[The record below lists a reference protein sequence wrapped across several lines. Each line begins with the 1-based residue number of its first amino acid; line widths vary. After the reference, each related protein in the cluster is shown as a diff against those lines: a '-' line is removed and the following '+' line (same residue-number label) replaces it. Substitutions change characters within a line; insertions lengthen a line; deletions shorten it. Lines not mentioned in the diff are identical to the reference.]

1 MEEDP
6 MIPQRMRDVGRE
18 LCPDVVEKFSK
29 CTQEQGFKMVYAC
42 TEERNELCA
51 CIKQWLDDPDL
62 KERVKLEYLNERSH
76 YRETGIKTKR
86 YLRGGRWIERDEKL
100 HGPMLDENGKYRP
113 RKPTDWDKSYPEGPP
128 PWCDYKY
135 RPRKPTDWDKSYPE

>member
-1 MEEDP
+1 
-6 MIPQRMRDVGRE
+6 MRDVGRE

-62 KERVKLEYLNERSH
+62 KELVKLEYLNERSH

-86 YLRGGRWIERDEKL
+86 YLR
-100 HGPMLDENGKYRP
+100 
-113 RKPTDWDKSYPEGPP
+113 
-128 PWCDYKY
+128 
-135 RPRKPTDWDKSYPE
+135 